1 MKTHCWV
8 RASASDFTGHIPSPR
23 SGHTAVNIGN
33 SKIVVFG
40 GLVDKKFLNDVFV
53 YDIDNN
59 LWFQPECTG
68 GGSDDKVGPSPRAF
82 HVAVAINC
90 HMFIFGGRS
99 GGNRLGDF
107 WVLDTVMMGNLKFL
121 VDQLLTD
128 IWQWSELTSFG
139 DLPSSRDFAAA
150 SAVGNI
156 SLEWT
161 ELSVTGTIPP
171 PRCGHSVTMIEKRL
185 LMYGGRGGGGPI
197 MGDLWALK
205 GLVKEDQLRLTQM
218 VDNETP
224 GWTQLKL
231 PGQAPSPRCGHTIAS
246 GGPYLLLFGGH
257 GTGGWLSRYDI
268 YYNDCVVLDRVSS
281 PKSRLS
287 YKDGL
292 RIIAQ
297 ALVKKRGNDD
307 RIQYNDWKLLP
318 TSNDPPA
325 ARAYHS
331 MNSVGSRYLLFGG
344 FDGKSTYGDLWWLV
358 PEDDPI
364 AKRFTGKSSSEVV
377 AEGNNTT
384 SETKERLKE
393 GSSMSELQK
402 KLGIPLILSSPE
414 LVIDELE
421 DRQLIEL
428 ASRVVDAVEF
438 TSMQA
443 VQAIRDHWMKSAPQ
457 TITLKELGP
466 LLHDY
471 QRLVTRHYIGK
482 AGSNLEALAFGSSE
496 KRVFRFYHVKSASK
510 VTIFYDPYSPPLVML
525 RLSDI
530 SNLLA
535 EYKDLLSSICA
546 DRELKMYEAQ

>member
-1 MKTHCWV
+1 
-8 RASASDFTGHIPSPR
+8 
-23 SGHTAVNIGN
+23 
-33 SKIVVFG
+33 
-40 GLVDKKFLNDVFV
+40 
-53 YDIDNN
+53 
-59 LWFQPECTG
+59 
-68 GGSDDKVGPSPRAF
+68 
-82 HVAVAINC
+82 
-90 HMFIFGGRS
+90 MFIFGGRS
-99 GGNRLGDF
+99 GSNSNDGTFYVLSRL
-107 WVLDTVMMGNLKFL
+107 
-121 VDQLLTD
+121 QLLTD

-150 SAVGNI
+150 SAVGNSKILMYGGWDGKKWLSDVYVLDTI

-205 GLVKEDQLRLTQM
+205 GLVKE
-218 VDNETP
+218 DNETP

-268 YYNDCVVLDRVSS
+268 YYNDCVVLDRVSV
-281 PKSRLS
+281 
-287 YKDGL
+287 
-292 RIIAQ
+292 Q
-297 ALVKKRGNDD
+297 
-307 RIQYNDWKLLP
+307 WKLLP
-318 TSNDPPA
+318 TRNDPPA

-364 AKRFTGKSSSEVV
+364 AKRFTEKSSSEIV
-377 AEGNNTT
+377 AEGNSTT
-384 SETKERLKE
+384 SETKEGLRE
-393 GSSMSELQK
+393 GSSLSELQK
-402 KLGIPLILSSPE
+402 KLGIPHIISSPE
-414 LVIDELE
+414 LVIDESE

-443 VQAIRDHWMKSAPQ
+443 VQAVRDHWMKSAPQ

-471 QRLVTRHYIGK
+471 QRLITRHYIGK
-482 AGSNLEALAFGSSE
+482 AGSNLEVLAFGFSE

-510 VTIFYDPYSPPLVML
+510 L

-535 EYKDLLSSICA
+535 EYKDLLSSTCA
-546 DRELKMYEAQ
+546 DGALKMYEAQ